1 MPLNPRL
8 CFIDDDAAFEIPL
21 FLELFGER
29 FDVVAGVTLEDCAP
43 RMKEGGDWAPEL
55 FVLDLYVPAAPE
67 TDLAHQASAKLLR
80 LWAEV

>member
-1 MPLNPRL
+1 MPLKPRF

-55 FVLDLYVPAAPE
+55 FVLDLYCPDAPADERAIAA
-67 TDLAHQASAKLLR
+67 LGAKR
-80 LWAEV
+80 RRG